1 MYGWLLICL
10 FDFFSIGKLIKGDKS
25 VANCLAMIAYV
36 FQGKDVMCGIEF
48 II

>member
-1 MYGWLLICL
+1 MAVFFGLVV
-10 FDFFSIGKLIKGDKS
+10 FSFFSIGKLIKGDKS

-36 FQGKDVMCGIEF
+36 YQGKNAVCGTEF